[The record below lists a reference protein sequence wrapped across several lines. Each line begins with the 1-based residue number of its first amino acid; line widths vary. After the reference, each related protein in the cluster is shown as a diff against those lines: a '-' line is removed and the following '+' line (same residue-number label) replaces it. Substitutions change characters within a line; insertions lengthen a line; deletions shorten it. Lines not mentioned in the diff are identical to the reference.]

1 MSEKNGNVELYYYQ
15 RVKKILHNERVHNM
29 NKNITVKIISAAMAA
44 AMAVSAGSVCVS
56 AANNT
61 ASVSESAKESAMRS
75 YLAKVKRRIT
85 VPAELTEF
93 NYSVDNIYKTDCYT
107 FKWTTPDGAK
117 EHKEL
122 TVVIVGDIIISYNL
136 QNYSS
141 DNVYKQSLAKLSDE
155 KLISKAKEH
164 VKKLDP
170 NIYTHLS
177 YTISNINLFG
187 ENAVIELARLE
198 NGIKVSENGGSI
210 TINKDTGE
218 LVSFSLSYWDT
229 DSFPSNSTAKS
240 LSEVQNIIKDKTTL
254 TPVYSIQHDWDKD
267 EDKAV
272 LLYRPDFSDNIDA
285 LTGKSST
292 FISDMNKDEGTSYY
306 PFGFSYYDDMPC
318 EEDTV
323 EAADMASND
332 YGGVTFTEAE
342 LKEINADKNLLSKD
356 KVTEMLRKDTYI
368 ALSPEYKL
376 TDSSMSKIDDDYF
389 YSLVYEAKTDTDSRN
404 SVDVYLNAKTG
415 AVESFSKYDSQ
426 NDLDSSKPYPVAQNN
441 KIAEKAAAHFY
452 PDIFSQY
459 KPSALNTVPS
469 ESYTYNN
476 RTTYETSRLFVFDR
490 YVNGVVVE
498 GESICVEVTNRGEVK
513 RCRYEYTDIKF
524 PSVPKF
530 DKEKAF
536 TKLFS
541 RQPPELVYQCY
552 IAKDGK
558 IKSYLTYTFDSY
570 TLDSSYK
577 IVSSRGYELYKSEK
591 QNTNYTDISGI
602 KQEEAIRT
610 MARYGITLKS
620 ENGKFDPN
628 GTVKYSE
635 MLNLIS
641 SVTKQY
647 VYYDY
652 AVEDDSSI
660 SNTPV
665 TNSLTARAFVETIGG
680 AEFAKLSGIYK
691 SPFTDVKSDN
701 EYIGYIAI
709 AKAMGFAK
717 GTNGKFYPDHML
729 TRAEAM
735 QLVYDYVK
743 SLQ

>member
-1 MSEKNGNVELYYYQ
+1 MK
-15 RVKKILHNERVHNM
+15 
-29 NKNITVKIISAAMAA
+29 KNITVKIISAAMAA

-85 VPAELTEF
+85 VPAELSEF
-93 NYSVDNIYKTDCYT
+93 NYSVNNTYKTDCYT

-198 NGIKVSENGGSI
+198 NGIKVAENGGRI

-229 DSFPSNSTAKS
+229 NTFPASSSAKS

-254 TPVYSIQHDWDKD
+254 TPVYCIQHDWDKD

-272 LLYRPDFSDNIDA
+272 LLYRPDFSSNIDA
-285 LTGKSST
+285 LTGKVST
-292 FISDMNKDEGTSYY
+292 FYDDVSKDEGASYY
-306 PFGFSYYDDMPC
+306 PFGY
-318 EEDTV
+318 
-323 EAADMASND
+323 ND
-332 YGGVTFTEAE
+332 YYGYDYAEAEACAEDSAAANDGGEGVNFTEAE
-342 LKEINADKNLLSKD
+342 LKEIEADKNLLSKD
-356 KVTEMLRKDTYI
+356 EVTTLLQNDPYIKLRTKF
-368 ALSPEYKL
+368 KL
-376 TDSSMSKIDDDYF
+376 KNSQTVKIDDDYF
-389 YSLVYEAKTDTDSRN
+389 YSLTYEARTADGNKYDGTFR
-404 SVDVYLNAKTG
+404 VFINAKTG
-415 AVESFSKYDSQ
+415 KIENFSNYDSQ
-426 NDLDSSKPYPVAQNN
+426 EKLDDSKAYPVTKCNT
-441 KIAEKAAAHFY
+441 IATNAAKHFY
-452 PDIFSQY
+452 SDIFSEY
-459 KPSALNTVPS
+459 KPSTQNTAPS
-469 ESYTYNN
+469 DYYTDNKGK
-476 RTTYETSRLFVFDR
+476 TKHYETSRTFIFDR
-490 YVNGVVVE
+490 YANGVIVE
-498 GESICVEVTNRGEVK
+498 NNSIRITVLNDGTIEDCS
-513 RCRYEYTDIKF
+513 YTYKHVKF

-541 RQPPELVYQCY
+541 QQPPELVYQCY
-552 IAKDGK
+552 ITKDGK

-577 IVSSRGYELYKSEK
+577 VVSYYGYELYRSEK

-610 MARYGITLKS
+610 MARYGITLRS
-620 ENGKFDPN
+620 ENGRFDPD

-635 MLNLIS
+635 MLNLIF

-647 VYYDY
+647 VYYDFDD
-652 AVEDDSSI
+652 AVEEDSSI

-665 TNSLTARAFVETIGG
+665 TNSLTARAFVETMGG
-680 AEFAKLSGIYK
+680 AGFAKLSGIYK